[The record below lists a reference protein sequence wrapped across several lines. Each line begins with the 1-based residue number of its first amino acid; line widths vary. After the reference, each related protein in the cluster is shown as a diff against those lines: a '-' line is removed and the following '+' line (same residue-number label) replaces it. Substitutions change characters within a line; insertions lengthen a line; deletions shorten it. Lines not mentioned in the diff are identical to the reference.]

1 MVKKHIIKNAL
12 FLKLFCF
19 LAPHTFSQTKVNEQ
33 MYLKV
38 GGNSPTRNVFF
49 ILTQRKKLDVFCFFK
64 YVLKRVP
71 DITHFQFLIAILNPS
86 LPFLNTSCDFEFL
99 MRFQTLWRLF
109 NLKKG
114 NAVGTSNAILNP
126 CCDFKYRMDNCMD
139 IFNPSCHFKRCG
151 ALFCES

>member
-1 MVKKHIIKNAL
+1 
-12 FLKLFCF
+12 
-19 LAPHTFSQTKVNEQ
+19 

-38 GGNSPTRNVFF
+38 GGNSRNFYFFDSYPKEKNDFLYVFF
-49 ILTQRKKLDVFCFFK
+49 EF
-64 YVLKRVP
+64 LKRVP
-71 DITHFQFLIAILNPS
+71 DITHFQFLNAILNPS
-86 LPFLNTSCDFEFL
+86 MPFLNTSCDFEFL

-126 CCDFKYRMDNCMD
+126 CCDFKYRVDNCMD
-139 IFNPSCHFKRCG
+139 IFNPSCYFKCCG